1 MRLAAP
7 TVSLGADARGGK
19 AIVGENLVQ
28 LAEQFLRLSGELDAT
43 RDAMRRLLLNG
54 AEEPPKTPSTMP
66 GQSRAG
72 ASIRTRE
79 RRKRPEEKIL
89 ELLQH
94 QPGTKTGAIA
104 QATGSP
110 VVTVQDRLRRL
121 RQRGAVTG
129 GGGWV
134 ATAPA

>member
-1 MRLAAP
+1 MPKPINNDIPVAVLREALVLDPTAASG
-7 TVSLGADARGGK
+7 VRWRSRAGLSL
-19 AIVGENLVQ
+19 Q

-79 RRKRPEEKIL
+79 RRKRPRRRSWSFSSTN
-89 ELLQH
+89 Q
-94 QPGTKTGAIA
+94 GRRRG
-104 QATGSP
+104 
-110 VVTVQDRLRRL
+110 RLRRRRVRRL
-121 RQRGAVTG
+121 
-129 GGGWV
+129 
-134 ATAPA
+134 